1 MGRLMKRG
9 SFNPEKL
16 MSEGKAVISTFGL
29 LSCLQ
34 SCFLG
39 SATFAV
45 SDLLR
50 AKDERLT
57 LSLK

>member
-1 MGRLMKRG
+1 M
-9 SFNPEKL
+9 
-16 MSEGKAVISTFGL
+16 VIPTFSL
-29 LSCLQ
+29 LSSLQ

-50 AKDERLT
+50 AKDERLA
-57 LSLK
+57 LSLR

>member
-1 MGRLMKRG
+1 
-9 SFNPEKL
+9 
-16 MSEGKAVISTFGL
+16 
-29 LSCLQ
+29 

-39 SATFAV
+39 SATFSV

-57 LSLK
+57 LSLNLPDVCYMCSKAKSSGW

>member
-1 MGRLMKRG
+1 M
-9 SFNPEKL
+9 
-16 MSEGKAVISTFGL
+16 STFSS
-29 LSCLQ
+29 LSCFQ

-39 SATFAV
+39 SATFSV